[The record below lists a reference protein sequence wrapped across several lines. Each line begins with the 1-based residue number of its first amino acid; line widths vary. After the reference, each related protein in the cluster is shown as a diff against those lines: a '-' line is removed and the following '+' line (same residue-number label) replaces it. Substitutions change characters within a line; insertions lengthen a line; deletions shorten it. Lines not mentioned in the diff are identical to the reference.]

1 MALKNRNCVFG
12 NEVENADV
20 HDPRISLLTGIHSTY
35 DSQSRIVAGRLK
47 LAFIGTINNLNP
59 YVDKGL
65 LSPYINPLG
74 GLGSWIYDPL
84 MRFSEDELA
93 SYYGWLAEHVEV
105 ADDFSWVTYK
115 LRENARWH
123 DSLPVTMADVMW
135 TFDVIKNGAVDFL
148 VEKIAV
154 ADSEESLNA
163 AGRALDRILLY
174 NFYLI
179 PDGHPIGRHVVHWDR
194 FGHPPLGVPHMNWT
208 GMPYLWWFD
217 KEKSARVDA
226 GIAEFNRN

>member
-1 MALKNRNCVFG
+1 MKWHCNNRHCVFG
-12 NEVENADV
+12 NEVEIADV

-35 DSQSRIVAGRLK
+35 DSQSRNVAGRLK

-65 LSPYINPLG
+65 LSPYINPSG

-123 DSLPVTMADVMW
+123 DSRPVTMADVVW
-135 TFDVIKNGAVDFL
+135 TFDVIKNGASISWRSNFRDVVRQRKERPGGRGHRRIEQGLTTHQGEDRRTIWPGL
-148 VEKIAV
+148 RQ
-154 ADSEESLNA
+154 SLTLKED
-163 AGRALDRILLY
+163 LDRQ
-174 NFYLI
+174 
-179 PDGHPIGRHVVHWDR
+179 
-194 FGHPPLGVPHMNWT
+194 
-208 GMPYLWWFD
+208 
-217 KEKSARVDA
+217 K
-226 GIAEFNRN
+226 